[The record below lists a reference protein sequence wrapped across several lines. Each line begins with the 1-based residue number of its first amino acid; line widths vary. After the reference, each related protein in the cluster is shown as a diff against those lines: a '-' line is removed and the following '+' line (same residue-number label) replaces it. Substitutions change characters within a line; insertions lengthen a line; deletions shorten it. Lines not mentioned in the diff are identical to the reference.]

1 MPLVHVCWEKTLFG
15 FMYHRAAPSLFK
27 AALSQFRGE
36 ESPLVYGELFYAGL
50 KEEQLGSFTYSYNP
64 LNRAVRTHMT
74 LWSGHEEAIV
84 YRANAKCEVVE
95 WRYTLVH
102 HGHPVSWSCI
112 HRSVKDALAA
122 KSDDHIVLTK
132 TSSTE

>member
-1 MPLVHVCWEKTLFG
+1 
-15 FMYHRAAPSLFK
+15 MYHRAAPSLFK